1 MFEPDILPEIKP
13 RQEEG
18 GGKKISE
25 RNAKVCSSFID
36 ESCRTCAISAVW
48 KMVMMSSSAEAGD
61 KGKVNGRLDKIRSD
75 QIR

>member
-25 RNAKVCSSFID
+25 RNAKVC
-36 ESCRTCAISAVW
+36 
-48 KMVMMSSSAEAGD
+48 
-61 KGKVNGRLDKIRSD
+61 
-75 QIR
+75 